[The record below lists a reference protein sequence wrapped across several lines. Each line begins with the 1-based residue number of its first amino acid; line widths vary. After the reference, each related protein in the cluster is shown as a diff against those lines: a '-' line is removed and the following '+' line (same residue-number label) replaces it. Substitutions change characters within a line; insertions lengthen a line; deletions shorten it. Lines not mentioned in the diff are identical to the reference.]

1 MCAAALVPR
10 PKKGVSM
17 SIRESIDRAPMSR
30 YQVLVISICLLIVLI
45 EGYDLLLMA
54 FSASA
59 VAAEWKLNAT
69 QIGVLLSAVGF
80 GLVFGSAFI
89 APLADR
95 IGRRRMTLLS
105 LAIVIVSM
113 GASALTTNMTELGI
127 TRAITGVGVGGL
139 VAGLPVV
146 ISEFAPQRRRASM
159 IALGTAG
166 LPIGGVVGGFVAAIV
181 LGTYGWRAS
190 FVVGAVFTLLVF
202 VLVFFALPESIDFL
216 LVKRPKN
223 ALDLIN
229 RTLARMKLAAIST
242 LPQPEPRP
250 KNVVVSELF
259 RGRNGRKTA
268 LIGFSFFVM
277 MAAFYFANGWTPR
290 LLQQAG
296 MTAQQGIGAGVLLNV
311 GGAVAAI
318 VFALLA
324 ILFRNKTLTIISFAG
339 AAIAFLSMGL
349 SFGSLGWT
357 LFLALAVGALIQAC
371 ATGLFTISP
380 ELFPTT
386 VRTTGVGFAV
396 MLGRIGAIISP
407 ILAGVLIDG
416 GWSAPSLYL
425 LFAVP
430 LVLGGIAVMALRL
443 PGSAKPR
450 GNKRV
455 EPATLPVEGSSSG
468 IGSMV

>member
-1 MCAAALVPR
+1 
-10 PKKGVSM
+10 M
-17 SIRESIDRAPMSR
+17 SIRESIDRAPLSR
-30 YQVLVISICLLIVLI
+30 YQILVITICLVIVLI

-69 QIGVLLSAVGF
+69 QIGVLLSSVGI
-80 GLVFGSAFI
+80 GLVFGSALI

-95 IGRRRMTLLS
+95 IGRRRMTLLC
-105 LAIVIVSM
+105 LGIVIVSM
-113 GASALTTNMTELGI
+113 AGSALTTNMTELGI
-127 TRAITGVGVGGL
+127 TRVITGVGVGGL

-146 ISEFAPQRRRASM
+146 ISEFSPQRRRATM
-159 IALGTAG
+159 VALGTAG

-190 FVVGAVFTLLVF
+190 FVVGAVFTLIVF
-202 VLVFFALPESIDFL
+202 VVVFFALPESIDFL
-216 LVKRPKN
+216 LFKRPRN
-223 ALDLIN
+223 ALETVN
-229 RTLARMKLAAIST
+229 RTLVKMKLAAIDA
-242 LPQPEPRP
+242 LPDHEPRP
-250 KNVVVSELF
+250 KNVVVTELF
-259 RGRNGRKTA
+259 SGKNGRKTA
-268 LIGFSFFVM
+268 LIGFAFFVM

-311 GGAVAAI
+311 GGALAAI

-324 ILFRNKTLTIISFAG
+324 IVFRNRTLTIIAFAG

-380 ELFPTT
+380 ELFPTS

-425 LFAVP
+425 LFALP
-430 LVLGGIAVMALRL
+430 LVLGGLAVVALGRSGREARKSGL
-443 PGSAKPR
+443 LAPVSA
-450 GNKRV
+450 G
-455 EPATLPVEGSSSG
+455 A
-468 IGSMV
+468 